1 MGCFL
6 DSYSRIGFVDSYIEI
21 VMKSILLTIKSFFNF
36 IYSLF
41 FTRDDDLDVLQLLFT
56 AIVVVTLL
64 VAWKVTT
71 ETGMSDAIKT
81 EGLITLRWLTGL
93 LVVTAVPKWLVPAMI
108 QSKTNMMGQ
117 VSNVTAQGT
126 SEEWQHTDLP
136 IQPPE
141 PEEKV

>member
-1 MGCFL
+1 
-6 DSYSRIGFVDSYIEI
+6 
-21 VMKSILLTIKSFFNF
+21 MKSILKSIGRGIKSFANF

-56 AIVVVTLL
+56 AIVLVTLL

-71 ETGMSDAIKT
+71 ETGMSDAVKT

-108 QSKTNMMGQ
+108 QSKSNLMNQ
-117 VSNVTAQGT
+117 VSTAASLQGT

-141 PEEKV
+141 REETP

>member
-1 MGCFL
+1 
-6 DSYSRIGFVDSYIEI
+6 
-21 VMKSILLTIKSFFNF
+21 MKSILRAIKLFFNF

-71 ETGMSDAIKT
+71 ESGMSDAVKT

-93 LVVTAVPKWLVPAMI
+93 LVVTAVPKWLVPAVI
-108 QSKTNMMGQ
+108 QSKTNLMNQ
-117 VSNVTAQGT
+117 VSNVTGQGT

-141 PEEKV
+141 PEERV